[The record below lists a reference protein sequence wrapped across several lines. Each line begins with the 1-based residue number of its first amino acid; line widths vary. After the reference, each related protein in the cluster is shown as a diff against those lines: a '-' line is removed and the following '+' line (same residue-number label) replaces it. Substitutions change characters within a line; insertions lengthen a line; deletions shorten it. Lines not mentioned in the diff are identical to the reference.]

1 MAKKLNESDIRVLGK
16 EAWDLKRQLVVK
28 HSAAQDIIANKNG
41 YTNWALLKRDF
52 NRQHPEVP
60 LLEALHK
67 YVKDLSDYEIERL
80 FLNGTVWVSLD
91 AVELGKVTVN
101 SFHRLGP
108 RFEGTTS
115 QLTHDLGLIVDMDG
129 APDAYKLET
138 EEEEEEDE
146 DGAWPILTIKEARK
160 MILDLLK
167 QEVEARFDSVILKI
181 EERQIVD
188 QES

>member
-1 MAKKLNESDIRVLGK
+1 MAKKLNESDIRVLSK
-16 EAWDLKRQLVVK
+16 EAWDLKRQMVVK

-101 SFHRLGP
+101 SFHRFGP
-108 RFEGTTS
+108 RFDGFTRQHTR
-115 QLTHDLGLIVDMDG
+115 DLGLIVDMDG
-129 APDAYKLET
+129 MPDAYKLET
-138 EEEEEEDE
+138 EKDE
-146 DGAWPILTIKEARK
+146 DGAWPIVTIKEARI
-160 MILDLLK
+160 MILDSLK
-167 QEVEARFDSVILKI
+167 LAVEVQFDSLLLDI
-181 EERQIVD
+181 EQRQLVG
-188 QES
+188 QEG